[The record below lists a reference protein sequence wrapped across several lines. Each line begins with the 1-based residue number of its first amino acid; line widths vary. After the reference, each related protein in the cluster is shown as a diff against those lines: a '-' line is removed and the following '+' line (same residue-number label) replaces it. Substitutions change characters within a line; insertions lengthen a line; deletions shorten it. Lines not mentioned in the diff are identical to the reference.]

1 MWDFSLLIEQ
11 DISDK
16 KLMAFSEFVIFAVN
30 WAIYHSYQQ
39 VFKFLFLIRT
49 FVKEN
54 SNLMCGSF

>member
-49 FVKEN
+49 FVKKE
-54 SNLMCGSF
+54 